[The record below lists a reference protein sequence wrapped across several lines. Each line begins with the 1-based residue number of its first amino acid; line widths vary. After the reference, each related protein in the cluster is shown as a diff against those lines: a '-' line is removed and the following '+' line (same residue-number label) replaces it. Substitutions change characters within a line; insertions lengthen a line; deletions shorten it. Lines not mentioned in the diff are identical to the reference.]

1 MSVNTSMASIEHMK
15 LSSNMTNTSSRNR
28 HSLDGKSLNGHD
40 VIVSVR
46 LHKPRVRQIMVMMG
60 IKVLRTISSQVCRE
74 VNADGCTLPQCAL
87 NVLWACQP
95 YMEPQARHDLGRMDI
110 VCSRCN
116 ALRWHA
122 ERVASKSTA
131 NFSAFI
137 TCCNQGQVR
146 LLVSDPPPE
155 FISNLFTSTDDPQA
169 QEFQENIRQYN
180 AALAFTSL
188 GVQLTL
194 EGEHSQ

>member
-1 MSVNTSMASIEHMK
+1 M
-15 LSSNMTNTSSRNR
+15 
-28 HSLDGKSLNGHD
+28 D
-40 VIVSVR
+40 V
-46 LHKPRVRQIMVMMG
+46 
-60 IKVLRTISSQVCRE
+60 
-74 VNADGCTLPQCAL
+74 
-87 NVLWACQP
+87 
-95 YMEPQARHDLGRMDI
+95 

-116 ALRWHA
+116 ALHWHA

-131 NFSAFI
+131 NFSAFT

-169 QEFQENIRQYN
+169 QEFRENIRQYN

-188 GVQLTL
+188 GVQLDNSINAGGRAQPVVRIHGELCHRHGTL
-194 EGEHSQ
+194 LPPDDEAPSYAQLYIYDPQDALDHRMRRNMNLREETMQRLQTILLVSA